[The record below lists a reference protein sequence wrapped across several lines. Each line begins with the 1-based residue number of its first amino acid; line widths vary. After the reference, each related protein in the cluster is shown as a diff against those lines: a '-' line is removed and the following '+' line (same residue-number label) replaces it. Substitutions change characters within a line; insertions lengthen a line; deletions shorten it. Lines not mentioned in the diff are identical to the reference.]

1 MSALELIL
9 NRAVKSVKE
18 GHCLTHN
25 YTVHDILSTAA
36 IIPVY
41 AIFLFFPGYSFG
53 WLSDLLRFSIQ
64 LHNQKNYY
72 FSLPLSLVITTI
84 ATNLLGRYVSSTVLL
99 WTFCIVAAATI
110 IQLVTTWVRR
120 PKVAG
125 HGMANTTKIACG
137 LAIVWTLVVI
147 ASLVDIQ
154 IGSRL
159 YPSTALWDH
168 AVRIAFLHSALR
180 TGPPIRNP
188 FSYLGSVLIARYY
201 YFWYVVCSYPARLT
215 HIKLLDACFT
225 EAPCGAVSYWPH

>member
-1 MSALELIL
+1 M
-9 NRAVKSVKE
+9 
-18 GHCLTHN
+18 THN
-25 YTVHDILSTAA
+25 YTVHDILSMAA

-53 WLSDLLRFSIQ
+53 WLSDLLQFRSSSTTRRI
-64 LHNQKNYY
+64 LL
-72 FSLPLSLVITTI
+72 SLPLSLVITTI

-110 IQLVTTWVRR
+110 IQLVTTRVWL

-147 ASLVDIQ
+147 ASLVDIK

-180 TGPPIRNP
+180 NRTSDPEP
-188 FSYLGSVLIARYY
+188 VLLSGVGADRSLLLLL
-201 YFWYVVCSYPARLT
+201 VCR
-215 HIKLLDACFT
+215 
-225 EAPCGAVSYWPH
+225 V